1 VTRITGLTLTRA
13 RLRFRTPLR
22 SGTES
27 LTGQDVGFLHLST
40 DDGFEGVGEVAGP
53 RLPADLESTV
63 ARLSRRLSGSVAVT
77 VDASGAGILAA
88 ALDTALLDVR
98 GRLEGRSVADLL
110 GGGAPDVRVN
120 GLLTVGVGAATDVV
134 QAAQSKLASG
144 FRTIKVKRAVG
155 TPEDR
160 VGDVLRAIRDS
171 VGPAIALRL
180 DLNGDLTE
188 GAAISWLSSL
198 GELGL
203 EYVEQPI
210 PVASGPM
217 ALARV
222 RAAIPMRLAADE
234 SVTDVDAARV
244 LLETGAADVL
254 VVKPSR
260 VGGPRASVR
269 IARAAAAADV
279 AVTVSTLYDSG
290 IGLAAALHVA
300 ATVGGDRAHGLG
312 TAALLES
319 DLIGGGLPIVEGR
332 MVVPMGGGLGV
343 TLAGTAMAEE
353 RVRA

>member
-1 VTRITGLTLTRA
+1 MTRIAGLTLTRA

-27 LTGQDVGFLHLST
+27 LTGQDVGFLRLST

-63 ARLSRRLSGSVAVT
+63 ARLSRRLSGTVAVA
-77 VDASGAGILAA
+77 VDASDAGILAA

-98 GRLEGRSVADLL
+98 GRLEGRSMADLL

-120 GLLTVGVGAATDVV
+120 GLLTVDVGAATDVV
-134 QAAQSKLASG
+134 AAAQSMLASG

-160 VGDVLRAIRDS
+160 VGDGLRAIRDA
-171 VGPAIALRL
+171 VGPTIALRL

-198 GELGL
+198 DELGL

-210 PVASGPM
+210 PAASGPM
-217 ALARV
+217 AMARV
-222 RAAIPMRLAADE
+222 RAAIPMPLAADE

-244 LLETGAADVL
+244 LLEARAADVL

-260 VGGPRASVR
+260 VGGPHAGMR

-279 AVTVSTLYDSG
+279 AVTVSTMYDSG

-332 MVVPMGGGLGV
+332 MAVPMGGGLGV
-343 TLAGTAMAEE
+343 TLAGSAMAEE
-353 RVRA
+353 RARA